1 MKRLIQRA
9 AALTAALCLAAVCMA
24 PVYAETAN
32 TEKEENVYVSLAG
45 DGSVADI
52 YIVNMFALDSKT
64 EIRDYG
70 AYSSVRNLTSEADIS
85 LDGDSVT
92 VSAEAGTFY
101 YQGNLKDAQLPWN
114 ISVAYMLDGKNVA
127 ADELAGANGHLVI
140 SGSVTKNK
148 LADGDF
154 YEAYMVQA
162 TVLLDTVK
170 CRNIQTEGATEA
182 NVGADKQ
189 LSYMKLP
196 GQDLS
201 FTIETDVT
209 DFSMEGI
216 SLNAVPLA
224 IHMEKPDTSEL
235 DGQIDDLQDGAQ
247 QLDDGAKELAAGAQE
262 LNSGAAAVASGA
274 ASLVAGANT
283 KRRSGRACGRNK
295 RAVQRPVAAGGTERG
310 AAKRRG
316 HDFRFAPFCGQHAAG
331 EPTDADR
338 SQLYPNDARKLC
350 RRFGGCT
357 AADRRRGAES
367 RNGRGP
373 RKSDGRSDSCCTGT
387 SGAAGNSGRPR
398 TGGSSE
404 LAEGTGELRG
414 RTSDMDSQLNDK
426 IDELIDGF
434 TGADYEICSFVSEK
448 NTQVDAVQFVMT
460 TPAIEEAEAR
470 RAPAQEAQTLSLW
483 QRLLAL
489 FQ

>member
-1 MKRLIQRA
+1 MKRLIQRV
-9 AALTAALCLAAVCMA
+9 AALTAALCVAAACVA

-52 YIVNMFALDSKT
+52 YIVNMFALDGKT

-70 AYSSVRNLTSEADIS
+70 AYSSVHNLTSEADIS

-224 IHMEKPDTSEL
+224 IHMFGVGPTLGPQLMAEIGDVRRFHSKKALVAFAGIDAPPYQS
-235 DGQIDDLQDGAQ
+235 GQIDVRSRSISKRG
-247 QLDDGAKELAAGAQE
+247 
-262 LNSGAAAVASGA
+262 S
-274 ASLVAGANT
+274 ASLRRTLFLVMGVLLQCAPMDEPVYQFMDKKRSEGKPYRVYMMASAN
-283 KRRSGRACGRNK
+283 KFLRIYYASVKAYLDSL
-295 RAVQRPVAAGGTERG
+295 E
-310 AAKRRG
+310 
-316 HDFRFAPFCGQHAAG
+316 HD
-331 EPTDADR
+331 
-338 SQLYPNDARKLC
+338 
-350 RRFGGCT
+350 
-357 AADRRRGAES
+357 
-367 RNGRGP
+367 
-373 RKSDGRSDSCCTGT
+373 
-387 SGAAGNSGRPR
+387 
-398 TGGSSE
+398 
-404 LAEGTGELRG
+404 
-414 RTSDMDSQLNDK
+414 
-426 IDELIDGF
+426 
-434 TGADYEICSFVSEK
+434 
-448 NTQVDAVQFVMT
+448 
-460 TPAIEEAEAR
+460 
-470 RAPAQEAQTLSLW
+470 
-483 QRLLAL
+483 
-489 FQ
+489 